1 MARRPCVNCNLVPF
15 SLKHVKRILVI
26 RMGPFGETLLI
37 TPVLRAL
44 RSSLPH
50 AHIAVMVAFDKVDLV
65 SENPNINEV
74 IAYEKQ
80 DAELIRDL
88 RRHHFHL
95 AVILQPT
102 FRLVVLALI
111 AGIKYRVGFETRKGG
126 RILLTKYARDDRT
139 QHETDRYL
147 SVVRVAG
154 IRPVTREIEMF
165 VTEDAKKWS
174 REFLIRSGISKERFL
189 IGINPGGFWQNRRW
203 AKEKFAEVGDILAS
217 EYDAHILITT
227 GPSEIG
233 LGGEISAMMNHEP
246 VILEN
251 TTPMRIAA
259 ALKQCALLISNDT
272 GPMHVGI
279 AVGTPTIGLFG
290 VSDPN
295 RWGPIASQHAI
306 VHRKGIE
313 AITVGDVMAVARKK
327 IDEMT
332 TKV

>member
-1 MARRPCVNCNLVPF
+1 MARRSCVNCNLVPF

-26 RMGPFGETLLI
+26 RMGPFGETLQI

-44 RSSLPH
+44 RSNLPH
-50 AHIAVMVAFDKVDLV
+50 AHITVMVAFDKVDLV

-88 RRHHFHL
+88 RRHHFHM

-102 FRLVVLALI
+102 FRLALLALI

-126 RILLTKYARDDRT
+126 RLLLIRSAKDDRT

-147 SVVRVAG
+147 SVVKAAG
-154 IRPVTREIEMF
+154 IRPVTREIEMS
-165 VTEDAKKWS
+165 VTEDAEQWAK
-174 REFLIRSGISKERFL
+174 ELLIRSGISKERLL
-189 IGINPGGFWQNRRW
+189 IGFNPGCVWPKRQW
-203 AKEKFAEVGDILAS
+203 AKERFAELGDILAS

-227 GPSEIG
+227 GPNEIG
-233 LGGEISAMMNHEP
+233 LGREIAAMMNHEP

-251 TTPMRIAA
+251 TTLMRVAA
-259 ALKQCALLISNDT
+259 AYKQCALLISNDT
-272 GPMHVGI
+272 GPMHIGV

-290 VSDPN
+290 VSNPN
-295 RWGPIASQHAI
+295 KWGPIATQHAI
-306 VHRKGIE
+306 VHRKVME
-313 AITVGDVMAVARKK
+313 AITVDDVMAAARKK

>member
-1 MARRPCVNCNLVPF
+1 MGRRPCANRNLTPF

-50 AHIAVMVAFDKVDLV
+50 AHITVMVGFDKVDLV

-80 DAELIRDL
+80 NAELIREL

-102 FRLVVLALI
+102 FRLVLLALI

-126 RILLTKYARDDRT
+126 RLLLTKYARDDRT

-147 SVVRVAG
+147 SVVRAAG
-154 IRPVTREIEMF
+154 IQPVTREIEMS
-165 VTEDAKKWS
+165 VTEDAEQWA
-174 REFLIRSGISKERFL
+174 REFLIRSGISEERLL
-189 IGINPGGFWQNRRW
+189 IGINPGCVWPKRQW
-203 AKEKFAEVGDILAS
+203 AKERFAEVGDILAS
-217 EYDAHILITT
+217 EYDAHILITI
-227 GPSEIG
+227 GPNEIG
-233 LGGEISAMMNHEP
+233 LGMEIAAMMSHEP

-251 TTPMRIAA
+251 TTLMRVAA
-259 ALKQCALLISNDT
+259 AFKQCALLISNDT
-272 GPMHVGI
+272 GPMHIGI

-290 VSDPN
+290 ISDPN
-295 RWGPIASQHAI
+295 RWGPIGSQHAI

-313 AITVGDVMAVARKK
+313 AITVDDVMAVARKK
-327 IDEMT
+327 IDEMI

>member
-1 MARRPCVNCNLVPF
+1 MARRPCANRNLAPF

-50 AHIAVMVAFDKVDLV
+50 AHITVMVGFDKVDLV

-80 DAELIRDL
+80 DAELIHEL
-88 RRHHFHL
+88 RRHHFHM

-102 FRLVVLALI
+102 FRLVLLALI
-111 AGIKYRVGFETRKGG
+111 AGIKYRVGFETKRGGKLLLIKSAKNDRK
-126 RILLTKYARDDRT
+126 

-147 SVVRVAG
+147 DVVRAAG
-154 IRPVTREIEMF
+154 IRPVTREIEMS
-165 VTEDAKKWS
+165 VTEDAQKWA
-174 REFLIRSGISKERFL
+174 RELLIRSGISKERLL
-189 IGINPGGFWQNRRW
+189 IGINPGCFWQNRRW
-203 AKEKFAEVGDILAS
+203 AKERFAEVGDILAS

-233 LGGEISAMMNHEP
+233 LGGEIAAMMNHEP

-251 TTPMRIAA
+251 TTPMRVAA

-272 GPMHVGI
+272 GPMHIGI

-290 VSDPN
+290 ISDPN

-306 VHRKGIE
+306 VRRKSIE
-313 AITVGDVMAVARKK
+313 AITIGDVMAVARKK